1 MGPHQ
6 QPILPRHHQRS
17 AWQQAQRNWSMLR
30 RVRVLLSV
38 QGRVAILPAKI
49 IYTNA
54 AIQEGEMQNVEQAR
68 FNMIEQQIRPCEVL
82 EGRILE
88 LLKHVRRE
96 LFVPKDMR
104 ELAFADM
111 EIPLG
116 YGAYMWQPKLEARTA
131 QELHLTRNDQVLEV
145 GTGSGYLT
153 ALLSALAGHVT
164 SVEIV
169 PQLSATARQNLA
181 AMHRDN
187 ITLEIGDASHG
198 WVNSERYDVIVLT
211 GSTPV
216 LPESFQNSLKIGGRL
231 FAIVGDPPVME
242 AKLITRVAPDIY
254 HTVIIMET
262 CVAPLQNAQQP
273 KRFVF

>member
-1 MGPHQ
+1 
-6 QPILPRHHQRS
+6 
-17 AWQQAQRNWSMLR
+17 ML
-30 RVRVLLSV
+30 
-38 QGRVAILPAKI
+38 
-49 IYTNA
+49 N
-54 AIQEGEMQNVEQAR
+54 MEQAR

-96 LFVPKDMR
+96 NYVPEDMR
-104 ELAFADM
+104 QMAFMDM

-116 YGAYMWQPKLEARTA
+116 YGASMWQPKLEARTV
-131 QELHLTRNDQVLEV
+131 QELHLGKKDKVLEV

-153 ALLSALAGHVT
+153 ALLSMLSGHVT

-169 PQLSATARQNLA
+169 PELSAMAGKRLQTYR
-181 AMHRDN
+181 HEN
-187 ITLEIGDASHG
+187 ITLEIGDAARG
-198 WVNSERYDVIVLT
+198 WGGGTKYDVIVLT

-216 LPESFQNSLKIGGRL
+216 LPAAFQNGLNIGGRL
-231 FAIVGDPPVME
+231 FAIVGDAPVME
-242 AKLITRVAPDIY
+242 ARLITRVAPDTFE
-254 HTVIIMET
+254 TVNIMEA

>member
-1 MGPHQ
+1 
-6 QPILPRHHQRS
+6 
-17 AWQQAQRNWSMLR
+17 
-30 RVRVLLSV
+30 
-38 QGRVAILPAKI
+38 
-49 IYTNA
+49 
-54 AIQEGEMQNVEQAR
+54 MQNIEQAR

-96 LFVPKDMR
+96 HFVPAGKKG
-104 ELAFADM
+104 LAFADM

-116 YGAYMWQPKLEARTA
+116 YGAAMWQPKLEARTV
-131 QELHLTRNDQVLEV
+131 QELHLTRNDKVLEV

-169 PQLSATARQNLA
+169 PELSAMAGQNLA
-181 AMHRDN
+181 AYHRDN
-187 ITLEIGDASHG
+187 ITLETGDAAHG
-198 WVNSERYDVIVLT
+198 WGSGTYDAIVLT

-216 LPESFQNSLKIGGRL
+216 LPEAFQNSLNVGGRL
-231 FAIVGDPPVME
+231 FAIVGDAPVME
-242 AKLITRVAPDIY
+242 AKLITRVAPDTFE
-254 HTVIIMET
+254 TVNIMES
-262 CVAPLQNAQQP
+262 CVAPLQNAEQP